1 MSPAKPAPVN
11 IGKGKNAAGTRNA
24 HHGGEDEGDND
35 GDNKKNKDASVNCEN
50 HCKWVECWNAWND
63 QTLFLL
69 PYLAISYHI

>member
-50 HCKWVECWNAWND
+50 HCK
-63 QTLFLL
+63 
-69 PYLAISYHI
+69 